1 MDGAF
6 HAPFLGL
13 GRTGTG
19 QMRSE
24 IAVVDALR
32 HDHGQN
38 DIDGTLM
45 RVDAERGDA
54 GFEMGGKFARL

>member
-1 MDGAF
+1 M
-6 HAPFLGL
+6 
-13 GRTGTG
+13 RT
-19 QMRSE
+19 E

-45 RVDAERGDA
+45 RVDTQRRHA
-54 GFEMGGKFARL
+54 GFEMGGEFGGL